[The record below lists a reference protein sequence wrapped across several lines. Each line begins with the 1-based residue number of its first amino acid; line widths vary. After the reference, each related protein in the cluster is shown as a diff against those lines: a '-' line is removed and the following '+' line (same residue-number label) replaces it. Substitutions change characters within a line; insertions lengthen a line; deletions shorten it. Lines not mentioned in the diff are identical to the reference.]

1 VDWEGIID
9 WLNQQTPFGLTLG
22 QIISIVIIGSIAIVL
37 ERLIT
42 RHLRRFAK
50 RSHLERNVSNN
61 LILTF
66 RIIIFIGS
74 VAALVR
80 IGGLDT
86 QWFLAFS
93 ALGGAA
99 VGFASSQTIGNFVA
113 GLYLLAT
120 RPFKVGDYVRL
131 GTVEGI
137 VQEITIN
144 YTKLLTIANNMVSIT
159 NLQILQRD
167 MVNYLYETDNANL
180 YCYTFE
186 IGFDHSVSTEKI
198 DTIFKEILQKQDSG
212 LPEKPS
218 YIFVRSD
225 AFGRVYMV
233 YLYLKNPEDIF
244 RLRPQIAQ
252 EVFAAWDAERS
263 RTTQ

>member
-1 VDWEGIID
+1 MDWEGIID

-120 RPFKVGDYVRL
+120 RPFKVGDYV
-131 GTVEGI
+131 
-137 VQEITIN
+137 
-144 YTKLLTIANNMVSIT
+144 
-159 NLQILQRD
+159 
-167 MVNYLYETDNANL
+167 
-180 YCYTFE
+180 
-186 IGFDHSVSTEKI
+186 
-198 DTIFKEILQKQDSG
+198 
-212 LPEKPS
+212 
-218 YIFVRSD
+218 
-225 AFGRVYMV
+225 
-233 YLYLKNPEDIF
+233 
-244 RLRPQIAQ
+244 
-252 EVFAAWDAERS
+252 
-263 RTTQ
+263 